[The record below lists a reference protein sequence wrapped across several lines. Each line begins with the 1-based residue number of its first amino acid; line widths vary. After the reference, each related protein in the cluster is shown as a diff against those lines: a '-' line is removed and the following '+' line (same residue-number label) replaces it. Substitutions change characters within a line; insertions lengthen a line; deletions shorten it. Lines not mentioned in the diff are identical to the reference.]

1 MDLPTVGIT
10 DLTSLAIEVCD
21 FLERS
26 QIEYALTGGLALS
39 VWGYPRS
46 TIDVDLVLTVIP
58 QSLTS
63 WQNAAD
69 TKAPFIV
76 EPDELIFP
84 HMKVYRGLMRR
95 EPQSAECVMVDML
108 IVNPA
113 WSVELM
119 NRRVAI
125 QLQERTI
132 WVSSAEDIILLKLF
146 SPRDKDHEDI
156 QMLMQLRKD
165 RLDFAYIADW
175 SNRLGT
181 ADRWRVITSS

>member
-1 MDLPTVGIT
+1 MDLPTAGIT

-21 FLERS
+21 FLDGS
-26 QIEYALTGGLALS
+26 HIEYALTGGLALS

-46 TIDVDLVLTVIP
+46 TIDVDLIMTVVP
-58 QSLTS
+58 QGLKS
-63 WQNAAD
+63 WQSTAD
-69 TKAPFIV
+69 SKAPFIV
-76 EPDELIFP
+76 EPDELTFP

-113 WSVELM
+113 WSTELM
-119 NRRVAI
+119 NRRIAI
-125 QLQERTI
+125 PLQGRTI

-146 SPRDKDHEDI
+146 SPRDKDHQDI

-165 RLDFAYIADW
+165 RLDLAYIADW

-181 ADRWRVITSS
+181 ADRWREITLM